1 MDKSLNLREIK
12 KLIEECARDYEIFGD
27 ALVDATFID
36 IRDHLKSAVQGLLK
50 DIKKIENEVT
60 DEYKNEFH
68 DTITKQIVLS
78 TLNDCK
84 KLIKKW
90 FADVINKGEMNEV

>member
-1 MDKSLNLREIK
+1 MNNNL
-12 KLIEECARDYEIFGD
+12 KL
-27 ALVDATFID
+27 
-36 IRDHLKSAVQGLLK
+36 AVQGLLK

-60 DEYKNEFH
+60 DEFKNEFH

-78 TLNDCK
+78 VLNECK
-84 KLIKKW
+84 KLVKKR